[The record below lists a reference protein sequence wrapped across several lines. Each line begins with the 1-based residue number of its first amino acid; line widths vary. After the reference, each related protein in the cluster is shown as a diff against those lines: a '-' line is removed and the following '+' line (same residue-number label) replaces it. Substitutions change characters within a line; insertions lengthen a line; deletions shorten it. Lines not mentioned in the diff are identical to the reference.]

1 MPTLFQCRGYRIVIF
16 SNDHGPPHVH
26 VLNDGSATIAV
37 GKGIDDLRVVRANG
51 IPRRMHRVILEQII
65 EQREAILQA
74 WNDIHG
80 D

>member
-1 MPTLFQCRGYRIVIF
+1 MTTLFRCRGYRIVIF

-37 GKGIDDLRVVRANG
+37 GKTIDDLRVIRANG
-51 IPRRMHRVILEQII
+51 IPRRMRREIFERII
-65 EQREAILQA
+65 EQREAILRA

-80 D
+80 Y

>member
-1 MPTLFQCRGYRIVIF
+1 
-16 SNDHGPPHVH
+16 
-26 VLNDGSATIAV
+26 
-37 GKGIDDLRVVRANG
+37 
-51 IPRRMHRVILEQII
+51 MHRVILEQII

>member
-1 MPTLFQCRGYRIVIF
+1 
-16 SNDHGPPHVH
+16 

>member
-1 MPTLFQCRGYRIVIF
+1 MPTLLQCRGYRIVIF